1 MNESLIAAAKKY
13 RKLIEKAVQSLDDK
27 DALECVCLY
36 EKWDGNGVEYTEG
49 KKLRHNGELYKV
61 KDGMGHT
68 SQADWSPDV
77 ATSLFEKINETN
89 AGTRDDPIPYSG
101 NMALENGKYYI
112 EDGVI
117 YLCNRD
123 TGIAVYNRLADLVG
137 IYVVL
142 A

>member
-1 MNESLIAAAKKY
+1 MNEALLEKVKIY

-49 KKLRHNGELYKV
+49 KKLRHNRKLWRV
-61 KDGMGHT
+61 KKTHT
-68 SQADWSPDV
+68 SQSDWIPGV
-77 ATSLFEKINETN
+77 AASLFDEINETN
-89 AGTRDDPIPYSG
+89 AGTKDDPIPYSG
-101 NMALENGKYYI
+101 SMALENGKYYI
-112 EDGVI
+112 EDGII

>member
-1 MNESLIAAAKKY
+1 MNEALIAAAKKY

-36 EKWDGNGVEYTEG
+36 EKWDGNGKEYIEN
-49 KKLRHNGELYKV
+49 KKLRHNGKLWRV
-61 KDGMGHT
+61 KQTHT
-68 SQADWSPDV
+68 SQPDWIPGV
-77 ATSLFEKINETN
+77 AASLFDEINETN
-89 AGTRDDPIPYSG
+89 AGTKDDPIPYSG
-101 NMALENGKYYI
+101 SMALENGKYYI
-112 EDGVI
+112 EDGII

>member
-1 MNESLIAAAKKY
+1 MTLIEKA
-13 RKLIEKAVQSLDDK
+13 RELRTLIEKAVQSLDDK

-36 EKWDGNGVEYTEG
+36 EKWDGNGKEYIEN
-49 KKLRHNGELYKV
+49 KKLWHNGKLWRV
-61 KDGMGHT
+61 KKTHT
-68 SQADWSPDV
+68 SQPDWIPGV
-77 ATSLFEKINETN
+77 AASLFDEINETN
-89 AGTRDDPIPYSG
+89 AGTKDDPIPYSG
-101 NMALENGKYYI
+101 SMALENGKYYI

-123 TGIAVYNRLADLVG
+123 TGIAVYNKLADLVG

>member
-1 MNESLIAAAKKY
+1 MNEALIVAAKKY

-36 EKWDGNGVEYTEG
+36 EKWDGNGKEYIKN
-49 KKLRHNGELYKV
+49 KKLRHNGKLWRV
-61 KDGMGHT
+61 KQTHT
-68 SQADWSPDV
+68 SQPDWIPGV
-77 ATSLFEKINETN
+77 AASLFDEINETN
-89 AGTRDDPIPYSG
+89 AGTSDDPIPYNG
-101 NMALENGKYYI
+101 NMVLEKGKYYI

-123 TGIAVYNRLADLVG
+123 SGIAVYNRLADLVG
-137 IYVVL
+137 IYVEL